1 METTRSDLAEQML
14 DLQPGDNVETPMA
27 AAVKFG
33 RATRDQ
39 EVVIEPADGSKR
51 AERELHRLNAELEQR
66 VAERTDDLAR
76 ANKALVRDMEERR
89 KLEEQLRQAQKME
102 SLGTLAG
109 GIAHDF
115 NNILNIIQGYS
126 ALIEMQ
132 AAKNDDITDS
142 LHIINNAIKRGA
154 AIVEQLLTLTRKTE
168 AHPEP
173 TDVNGVIR
181 RLVALIKG
189 SFPKNIEV
197 TLDLGGELPLL
208 MADSSQIGQ
217 ALLNLC
223 VNARDAMP
231 NGGKLT
237 FRTGVTSGT
246 ELPILRQRKAE
257 RYVCIQVTDDGSG
270 MDESICSRVFEPFFT
285 TKSSKKGTGLGLAI
299 VYGIVKNHEG
309 VIDLESSSGRGA
321 TFRLFFP
328 VLAVR
333 DVEDVS
339 RRFSEAALS
348 ANSNASYSGVLA
360 VEDEEAV
367 LQLLRNHLTE
377 RGFRVMTARDGEAAL
392 ETYKRHQEQID
403 VVLLDIDLP
412 KVSGMEV
419 LMKIRAANPNAR
431 IVVASGFLEP
441 ELKSAIKR
449 AGVTRVIHKPYV
461 LDEILAA
468 LTGSEPRGPEERRND
483 VDVPHAGAGIPQ
495 RGFIAP

>member
-1 METTRSDLAEQML
+1 
-14 DLQPGDNVETPMA
+14 
-27 AAVKFG
+27 
-33 RATRDQ
+33 
-39 EVVIEPADGSKR
+39 
-51 AERELHRLNAELEQR
+51 
-66 VAERTDDLAR
+66 
-76 ANKALVRDMEERR
+76 
-89 KLEEQLRQAQKME
+89 ME

-132 AAKNDDITDS
+132 AAKSDDITDS
-142 LHIINNAIKRGA
+142 LHIINDAIKRGA

-168 AHPEP
+168 GHPEP
-173 TDVNGVIR
+173 TDVNGIIQ

-197 TLDLGGELPLL
+197 ALDLGREIPLL

-231 NGGKLT
+231 NGGRLT
-237 FRTGVTSGT
+237 FKTGVTGGT
-246 ELPILRQRKAE
+246 ALPILGQKKAE
-257 RYVCIQVTDDGSG
+257 QYVCIQVADDGNG
-270 MDESICSRVFEPFFT
+270 MDESIRSRVFEPFFT
-285 TKSSKKGTGLGLAI
+285 TKISKKGTGLGLAI

-309 VIDLESSSGRGA
+309 VIDLQSSPGRGA
-321 TFRLFFP
+321 AFRLFFP
-328 VLAVR
+328 VLAVK
-333 DVEDVS
+333 DVEDVP
-339 RRFSEAALS
+339 RRFSEAPLS
-348 ANSNASYSGVLA
+348 TNFNANCSGVLA

-377 RGFRVMTARDGEAAL
+377 RGFRVLTARDGAAAL

-419 LMKIRAANPNAR
+419 LLKIRSANPSAR

-441 ELKSAIKR
+441 ELQSAIKR
-449 AGVTRVIHKPYV
+449 AGVTRMIHKPYV
-461 LDEILAA
+461 MDEILAA
-468 LTGSEPRGPEERRND
+468 LAGSEPQRPQDRRND
-483 VDVPHAGAGIPQ
+483 GVVPHARAGIP
-495 RGFIAP
+495 